1 MFNPQDLNSLL
12 KYCQTLNQ
20 DKDDAY
26 DLLYSSIEKYL
37 RKPPKCD
44 AAKFG
49 YIRKI
54 IKNQWID
61 GLRRFEPDLESITPE
76 NQECI
81 GYLINDGNP
90 VEKQLIQQTTLAI
103 VWQSLS
109 FKEKLIIYKWVIDR
123 RTIDEIAEAIQCPR
137 NTIISKIYR
146 MRKRV
151 QKQFHDLNAFD

>member
-90 VEKQLIQQTTLAI
+90 RRKTTHSANHSSHCLAK
-103 VWQSLS
+103 S
-109 FKEKLIIYKWVIDR
+109 FV
-123 RTIDEIAEAIQCPR
+123 Q
-137 NTIISKIYR
+137 
-146 MRKRV
+146 RKAHHL
-151 QKQFHDLNAFD
+151 QMGH